1 MKNFT
6 LKAFKILNLNN
17 EYDVSLEFRDNKKII
32 VSENGSGKTTI
43 LNIFYSFFSLDYKS
57 ISTYNFDSIII
68 ILSNNLT
75 YKFSKLILRSF
86 LDSERLNS
94 LNDFINSD
102 FIEIYK
108 DFIQRNNINPNKEE
122 IRPLN
127 STFTALIYLY
137 VYENKFSS
145 KVIKNTSSII
155 KSELKSKNNNE
166 ILKIIKDYEDIL
178 SLYFQD
184 YNDIFQN
191 YETSLKNE
199 QNINELY
206 LNIKSK
212 SKNQSKNIIE
222 DMQEQLKT
230 MEVRVNLFKEFKD
243 LKIIYLPT
251 YRRIEHN
258 IDSLFDEFSNN
269 ELNYEFMIN
278 SNDIKEKFMSNKLI
292 QFGIEDIENTWRD
305 ISINLRKSMIDG
317 FNKFS
322 GLMLK
327 NSISFKNPTKNQI
340 QGLSEKIN
348 TIKIIFERLG
358 EDNISKE
365 TKNKIIELLSTK
377 NQLNHEKYNF
387 LYYMLINLIKIYEN
401 QEKSEINIKKF
412 VNISNEFFNFNNKK
426 IIYDENNVDIK
437 ILKKYKK
444 EYKTIELNNLSSGE
458 KQIISLFT
466 RLLLKETSEEV
477 KYWIIIDEP
486 ELSLSIEWQKILL
499 PNILKTDRCEF
510 LFATTHS
517 PFIFSNDLKI
527 NTADLSLE
535 MKESNND

>member
-43 LNIFYSFFSLDYKS
+43 LNIFHSFFSLDYKS
-57 ISTYNFDSIII
+57 ISNYNFDSIII
-68 ILSNNLT
+68 ILDNDAT
-75 YKFSKLILRSF
+75 YKFSKLLLRSF
-86 LDSERLNS
+86 LDLDRLNS
-94 LNDFINSD
+94 LNDFISSD
-102 FIEIYK
+102 FLETFK
-108 DFIQRNNINPNKEE
+108 DFIQKNEINPNKQE
-122 IRPLN
+122 IHPLN
-127 STFTALIYLY
+127 TTFTALIYLY

-145 KVIKNTSSII
+145 SVIKNTSSTI
-155 KSELKSKNNNE
+155 KAELKTKNNNE
-166 ILKIIKDYEDIL
+166 ILKIIKDYENIL

-184 YNDIFQN
+184 FNDIFQN
-191 YETSLKNE
+191 HDTPSKNR
-199 QNINELY
+199 QDINELY
-206 LNIKSK
+206 SNINSK
-212 SKNQSKNIIE
+212 SKNKSNDIIE

-230 MEVRVNLFKEFKD
+230 MEALVNFFNKFKS
-243 LKIIYLPT
+243 LNIIYLPT

-258 IDSLFDEFSNN
+258 IDSLLKGSNT
-269 ELNYEFMIN
+269 ELNYDFLIN
-278 SNDIKEKFMSNKLI
+278 SNEIKERFMSNKLI
-292 QFGIEDIENTWRD
+292 QFGIEDIENTWNE
-305 ISINLRKSMIDG
+305 ISKNLRKSMIDG

-327 NSISFKNPTKNQI
+327 NSISFKDPTKAQI
-340 QGLSEKIN
+340 LSLSEKIN

-358 EDNISKE
+358 EENISKE
-365 TKNKIIELLSTK
+365 TKSKIIELLSSN
-377 NQLNHEKYNF
+377 NQSNHEKYTF
-387 LYYMLINLIKIYEN
+387 LYYMIINLIKIYEN

-412 VNISNEFFNFNNKK
+412 VDTSNEFFKFNHKK

-437 ILKKYKK
+437 ILKKYKN

-466 RLLLKETSEEV
+466 RLLLKETNQEV
-477 KYWIIIDEP
+477 KYWVIIDEP

-517 PFIFSNDLKI
+517 PFIFSNDLKL